1 MGFSTSQIL
10 GFVFPGQG
18 SQSCGMLSSLAP
30 KLPVIEQV
38 FSAASHVVNK
48 DLWQLAQTGPEAVLN
63 QTVNTQPVLL
73 TASVA
78 LWHAWQR
85 ENMPTP
91 KLLAGHSL
99 GEYSA
104 LVCAQAISLEEAVK
118 LVALRGKFMQ
128 EAVPEGQGA
137 MAAVLGME
145 NELLQTVCEEAA
157 QGEVVSPVNFNALG
171 QTVIAGT
178 KTAVLRAA
186 ELAKEKGAK
195 KVILL
200 PVSVP
205 SHCALMKEASV
216 LLAQALTSAR
226 IDSPKIPVI
235 HNVDIE
241 ISQHPDDIR
250 QRLVEQLYRPVRWV
264 ETIQRFA
271 DEGITITVECGPG
284 KVLSGLTKRI
294 VSTIQPFA
302 LETATD
308 WEKTAQQFSS

>member
-1 MGFSTSQIL
+1 MGLSTSKVL
-10 GFVFPGQG
+10 GFIFPGQG
-18 SQSCGMLSSLAP
+18 SQSCGMLNTLAP
-30 KLPVIEQV
+30 NHPIMEQV
-38 FSAASHVVNK
+38 FSQASTAIGK
-48 DLWQLAQTGPEAVLN
+48 DLWQLAQTGPEALN

-78 LWHAWQR
+78 MWHAWQQ
-85 ENMPTP
+85 EDNPQPT
-91 KLLAGHSL
+91 LLAGHSL

-104 LVCAQAISLEEAVK
+104 LVCAQAMTLEEAVK
-118 LVALRGKFMQ
+118 FVALRGKFMQ

-145 NELLQTVCEEAA
+145 NQILQGVCDEAA
-157 QGEVVSPVNFNALG
+157 EGEVVSPVNFNAVG

-186 ELAKEKGAK
+186 DLAKAKGAK

-216 LLAQALTSAR
+216 LLANALESIR
-226 IDSPKIPVI
+226 IVSPKIPVI

-241 ISQHPDDIR
+241 LSQHPDDIR
-250 QRLVEQLYRPVRWV
+250 ERLVAQLYRPVRWV

-271 DEGITITVECGPG
+271 DEGITTVIECGPG
-284 KVLSGLTKRI
+284 KVLSGLVKRI
-294 VSTIQPFA
+294 APTIQAYPI
-302 LETATD
+302 ETAGD
-308 WEKTAQQFSS
+308 WEKAVQQFSS

>member
-1 MGFSTSQIL
+1 MGLRTRQVL

-18 SQSCGMLSSLAP
+18 SQSCGMLNTLAP

-38 FSAASHVVNK
+38 FSQASKVIGK
-48 DLWQLAQTGPEAVLN
+48 DLWQLAQTGPEEALN
-63 QTVNTQPVLL
+63 QTVNTQPILL

-78 LWHAWQR
+78 LWQAWQQ
-85 ENMPTP
+85 EGYPSP

-104 LVCAQAISLEEAVK
+104 LVCAQALALEEAVK
-118 LVALRGKFMQ
+118 LVELRGKFMQ
-128 EAVPEGQGA
+128 EAVPQDQGA
-137 MAAVLGME
+137 MAAVLGIE
-145 NELLQTVCEEAA
+145 NNVLQAVCEEAA
-157 QGEVVSPVNFNALG
+157 QGEVVSAVNFNAIG

-186 ELAKEKGAK
+186 ELAKAKGAK

-205 SHCALMKEASV
+205 SHCALMKGASV
-216 LLAQALTSAR
+216 LLAKALESTP
-226 IDSPKIPVI
+226 IVSPKIPVV

-250 QRLVEQLYRPVRWV
+250 ARLVAQLYCPVRWV

-271 DEGITITVECGPG
+271 DEGITVVVECGPG
-284 KVLSGLTKRI
+284 KVLSGLIKRI
-294 VSTIQPFA
+294 VSAIQAFPI
-302 LETATD
+302 ETAMD
-308 WEKTAQQFSS
+308 WEKAVQQFSS